1 MHPEDR
7 LIERGFVSTGYG
19 TYEAW
24 ESGQRIIFE
33 IGQVNRGPDYRYEEP
48 FWQTQVFVEDDFGQV
63 IDRELV
69 AETSSERAALEAALA
84 WIGPK

>member
-7 LIERGFVSTGYG
+7 LIERGFVRTDYG

-24 ESGQRIIFE
+24 ESGQRIIIE
-33 IGQVNRGPDYRYEEP
+33 IGQANRGLDYRYEEP
-48 FWQTQVFVEDDFGQV
+48 FWETQVFVEDDFGQV
-63 IDRELV
+63 VDRELV